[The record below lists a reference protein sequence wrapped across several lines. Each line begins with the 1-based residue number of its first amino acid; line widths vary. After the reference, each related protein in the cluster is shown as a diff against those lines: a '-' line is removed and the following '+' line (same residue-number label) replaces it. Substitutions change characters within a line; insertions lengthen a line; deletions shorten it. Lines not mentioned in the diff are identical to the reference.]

1 MQQIKK
7 IDLVRT
13 SSKNKSFQEIYD
25 FNKSDKLGQGSYG
38 MVYKA
43 VHRETGL
50 SRAVKMIHKASVN
63 QQERLNNELRTV
75 ELLVILETQFI
86 QGSSTYYQGV

>member
-7 IDLVRT
+7 IDLVRN
-13 SSKNKSFQEIYD
+13 SSKNKSFQEIYE
-25 FNKSDKLGQGSYG
+25 FNKCDKLGQGSYG

-43 VHRETGL
+43 VHRTTGL
-50 SRAVKMIHKASVN
+50 SRAVKIIQKASVN

-86 QGSSTYYQGV
+86 QGSSTHHQSV